1 MEYIILASLAVI
13 ILILLLIFFRSGNN
27 NSALQINELDRKVS
41 DLETSV
47 RNEFSLN
54 RTELNNNFKDSRSE
68 AGNNIKDFS
77 DTLSRTISD
86 ISALQKSQLET
97 FSNQLLNLTKT
108 NEDKLNRITDVVNDS
123 LQKLKSQINGDARVN
138 RDELGKTMK
147 SFEDSFN
154 SKMKLFSD
162 TLESRLKSIQDDNNI
177 KLEKMRET
185 VDEKLQTTLEKRLGE
200 SFKQVSERL
209 ELVHKGLGEM
219 QNLAVGVG
227 DIKKVLS
234 NIKTKGVL
242 GEYQLGNI
250 LDQLLTADQ
259 YSTNVKTK
267 EGSNAL
273 VEFAVKLP
281 GREDRD
287 KTVWLP
293 LDSKFPTEDY
303 LQLLNAYEEG
313 NPDTVV
319 SARKYLVK
327 KIKDCAKDISEKY
340 LDPPNTTDFGIMFL
354 PFEGLFAEVLNNA
367 GLFETIQR
375 EYKITITGPTTLSAL
390 LNSLQ
395 MGFRTLAIHKRSSE
409 VWEILSAVKTDFG
422 KFGDMLEK
430 TRKKLVEATNTIDSA
445 GIRTRAIERK
455 LKDVQS
461 LPAPEDKELLL
472 NNADINTEGDS

>member
-1 MEYIILASLAVI
+1 MEYLIVALLIIITVLL
-13 ILILLLIFFRSGNN
+13 ILIYIKSENKTLSLL
-27 NSALQINELDRKVS
+27 INELDRKIS
-41 DLETSV
+41 EMESSL
-47 RNEFSLN
+47 RNEFYLN
-54 RTELNNNFKDSRSE
+54 RTELGNNFKDSRAES
-68 AGNNIKDFS
+68 GKSIKDFS
-77 DTLSRTISD
+77 DIISRAISD
-86 ISALQKSQLET
+86 SAAFQKNQLDT
-97 FSNQLLNLTKT
+97 FSNQLMKLTET
-108 NEDKLNRITDVVNDS
+108 NEEKLNRIANVVSES
-123 LQKLKSQINGDARVN
+123 LQNLKVQINEDARVN
-138 RDELGKTMK
+138 REELSKTMK

-154 SKMKLFSD
+154 NKMKIFSD
-162 TLESRLKSIQDDNNI
+162 TMESRLKSIQDDNNI

-259 YSTNVKTK
+259 YSMNVKTK

-281 GREDRD
+281 GRDDKD

-293 LDSKFPTEDY
+293 MDSKFPTEDY
-303 LQLLNAYEEG
+303 MQLLDAYEEG
-313 NPDTVV
+313 NPEVV
-319 SARKYLVK
+319 VNARKYLVK
-327 KIKDCAKDISEKY
+327 KIKDCAKDISVKY
-340 LDPPNTTDFGIMFL
+340 LDPPNTTDFAIMFL

-395 MGFRTLAIHKRSSE
+395 MGFRTLAIEKRSSE
-409 VWEILSAVKTDFG
+409 VWEILSAVKTEFG
-422 KFGDMLEK
+422 KFGDILEK
-430 TRKKLVEATNTIDSA
+430 TKKKLVEATNTIDSA
-445 GIRTRAIERK
+445 GVKTRKIERK

-461 LPAPEDKELLL
+461 LPTSPNNQFLL
-472 NNADINTEGDS
+472 NNDDESNEEVS

>member
-1 MEYIILASLAVI
+1 MEYIIIALLIAVI
-13 ILILLLIFFRSGNN
+13 IVLILIYIKTGNKT
-27 NSALQINELDRKVS
+27 SLLQISELDRKVS
-41 DLETSV
+41 IMESSV
-47 RNEFSLN
+47 RNELFQN
-54 RTELNNNFKDSRSE
+54 RTELNNNLKDSRAES
-68 AGNNIKDFS
+68 GKNIKDFS
-77 DTLSRTISD
+77 DTIGKTISD
-86 ISALQKSQLET
+86 IAILQKNQLDT
-97 FSNQLLNLTKT
+97 FSNQLMNLTKT
-108 NEDKLNRITDVVNDS
+108 NEDKLEKITNVVNDS
-123 LQKLKSQINGDARVN
+123 LQKLKFQINEDARFN
-138 RDELGKTMK
+138 REELSKTMK

-154 SKMKLFSD
+154 NKMTAFTE
-162 TLESRLKSIQDDNNI
+162 TLESRLKSIQDDNNL

-219 QNLAVGVG
+219 QNLAAGVG

-259 YSTNVKTK
+259 YSKNVKTK

-281 GREDRD
+281 GREDKD

-319 SARKYLVK
+319 NARKYLVK
-327 KIKDCAKDISEKY
+327 KIKDCAKDISDKY

-395 MGFRTLAIHKRSSE
+395 MGFRTLAIEKRSSE

-445 GIRTRAIERK
+445 GVRTRAIERK

-461 LPAPEDKELLL
+461 LPAPEGKEFLL
-472 NNADINTEGDS
+472 NNVDETTEEDF

>member
-1 MEYIILASLAVI
+1 MEYIILALLAVVI
-13 ILILLLIFFRSGNN
+13 IILLLIFFRSGNN
-27 NSALQINELDRKVS
+27 NSTLQISELDKKVTEIES
-41 DLETSV
+41 SV

-68 AGNNIKDFS
+68 AGKNIKDFS

-86 ISALQKSQLET
+86 ISGLQKNQLET
-97 FSNQLLNLTKT
+97 FSNQLLSLTKT

-123 LQKLKSQINGDARVN
+123 LQKLKSQINEDARVN

-154 SKMKLFSD
+154 NKMTSFSE
-162 TLESRLKSIQDDNNI
+162 TLENRLKAIQEDNNL

-259 YSTNVKTK
+259 YSVNVKTK

-319 SARKYLVK
+319 NARKYLVK
-327 KIKDCAKDISEKY
+327 KIKDCAKDISDKY

-395 MGFRTLAIHKRSSE
+395 MGFRTLAIEKRSSE

-445 GIRTRAIERK
+445 GVRTRAIERK

-461 LPAPEDKELLL
+461 LPAPEEKEFLLT
-472 NNADINTEGDS
+472 NGEVNTDEES

>member
-1 MEYIILASLAVI
+1 M
-13 ILILLLIFFRSGNN
+13 
-27 NSALQINELDRKVS
+27 
-41 DLETSV
+41 
-47 RNEFSLN
+47 
-54 RTELNNNFKDSRSE
+54 
-68 AGNNIKDFS
+68 
-77 DTLSRTISD
+77 
-86 ISALQKSQLET
+86 
-97 FSNQLLNLTKT
+97 
-108 NEDKLNRITDVVNDS
+108 NDS
-123 LQKLKSQINGDARVN
+123 LQKLKSQINEDARVN

-154 SKMKLFSD
+154 NKMTSFSE
-162 TLESRLKSIQDDNNI
+162 TLENRLKAIQEDNNL

-259 YSTNVKTK
+259 YSVNVKTK

-319 SARKYLVK
+319 NARKYLVK
-327 KIKDCAKDISEKY
+327 KIKDCAKDISDKY

-395 MGFRTLAIHKRSSE
+395 MGFRTLAIEKRSSE

-445 GIRTRAIERK
+445 GVRTRAIERK

-461 LPAPEDKELLL
+461 LPAPEEKEFLLT
-472 NNADINTEGDS
+472 NGEVNTDEES